1 MKYAACLFVAF
12 ACVLLV
18 SIGCSS
24 TDDVINTPP
33 VRFVDNGNGTVTDTQ
48 MGLIWLKSASC
59 LGGKNW
65 VDANAAAAQLGE
77 GTPGG
82 IACGLTDGSTASQ
95 WRLPTLQCP
104 SGQSCFMS
112 DATGEFN
119 SIFGSAC
126 SSAPYVLNTEGTGC
140 WTELHPFSG
149 VHLGPYWSSTSNA
162 DYPTNAWFADLYY
175 GIVVGNDSKTAPY
188 LVWPVRGGQ

>member
-59 LGGKNW
+59 LGGR
-65 VDANAAAAQLGE
+65 
-77 GTPGG
+77 T
-82 IACGLTDGSTASQ
+82 GLT
-95 WRLPTLQCP
+95 PTLRP
-104 SGQSCFMS
+104 PNL
-112 DATGEFN
+112 ARARLV
-119 SIFGSAC
+119 GSHA
-126 SSAPYVLNTEGTGC
+126 A
-140 WTELHPFSG
+140 
-149 VHLGPYWSSTSNA
+149 
-162 DYPTNAWFADLYY
+162 
-175 GIVVGNDSKTAPY
+175 
-188 LVWPVRGGQ
+188 